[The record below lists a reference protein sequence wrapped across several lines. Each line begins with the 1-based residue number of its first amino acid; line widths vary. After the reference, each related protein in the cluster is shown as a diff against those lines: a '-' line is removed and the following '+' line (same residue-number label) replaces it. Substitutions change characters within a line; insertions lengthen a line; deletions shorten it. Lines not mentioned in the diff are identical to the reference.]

1 MYSFNLNF
9 EIGRSIESGKINVK
23 QMKFNL
29 ETDLNRRSRIEIQ
42 KFL

>member
-1 MYSFNLNF
+1 MYNFYLNF
-9 EIGRSIESGKINVK
+9 EIGRSIGSGKINFQ

-29 ETDLNRRSRIEIQ
+29 ETDLNRWSRIETQ

>member
-1 MYSFNLNF
+1 MNFNLNF
-9 EIGRSIESGKINVK
+9 EIGRSTGSDKISVK

-29 ETDLNRRSRIEIQ
+29 ETDLNRRSGIEIQ